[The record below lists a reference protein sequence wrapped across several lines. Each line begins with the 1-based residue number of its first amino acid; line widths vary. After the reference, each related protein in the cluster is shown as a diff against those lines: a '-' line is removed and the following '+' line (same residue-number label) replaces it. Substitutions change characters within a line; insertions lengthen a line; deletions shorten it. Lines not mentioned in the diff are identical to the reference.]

1 MPYLIIHD
9 HELGV
14 DIDLE
19 APVLLSGLVGAASR
33 GGGSVGGL
41 PIPVCFFVACATVSL
56 WWPTITSS

>member
-19 APVLLSGLVGAASR
+19 APMLLSSLVGAAGR
-33 GGGSVGGL
+33 GGEIRGGL
-41 PIPVCFFVACATVSL
+41 PIPVRLFVACATVSL
-56 WWPTITSS
+56 WRPTERS